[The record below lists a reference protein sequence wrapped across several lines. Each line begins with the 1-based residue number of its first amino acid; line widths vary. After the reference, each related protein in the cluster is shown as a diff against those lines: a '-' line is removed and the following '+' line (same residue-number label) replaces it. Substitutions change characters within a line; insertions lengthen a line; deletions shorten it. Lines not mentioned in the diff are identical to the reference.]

1 MAVLTIA
8 AVGITLLE
16 SWRTMEALDA
26 IVLLIVSFSDFVTQI
41 HLFVRVVL
49 RVLHKTW
56 HSGGVPGT
64 VPTCTVPYKVVYQ
77 TLVILGYPVMSARM
91 FDTMLSRVTS

>member
-1 MAVLTIA
+1 
-8 AVGITLLE
+8 
-16 SWRTMEALDA
+16 MEALDA

-56 HSGGVPGT
+56 HSGGVRTGYPL
-64 VPTCTVPYKVVYQ
+64 VRYEVVYQVKYQ